1 MKLLRLGSFLLTGYT
16 ATGVIMLLRM
26 RTLPQRARRDLAARG
41 R

>member
-16 ATGVIMLLRM
+16 ATGVVMLLRM
-26 RTLPQRARRDLAARG
+26 RTMPQRARRELTVRG